1 MKTGAVQATGT
12 VQSLRE
18 AAHLPLRF
26 ELQLAEGAQAPL
38 EQALAGLGLAAL
50 PHEGRAVALD
60 CPRESKMAVLAA
72 IAALGSR
79 ITDLRVREPSLEDI
93 FLGYSA

>member
-1 MKTGAVQATGT
+1 VQAIGT

-18 AAHLPLRF
+18 AAHLPLCF
-26 ELQLAEGAQAPL
+26 ELEVAAGAHDSVDDAVAPL
-38 EQALAGLGLAAL
+38 GVRAVRE
-50 PHEGRAVALD
+50 PGRAVSLQ

-72 IAALGSR
+72 LSALGTR

-93 FLGYSA
+93 FLGYSS